1 MRHLLINPPFYRFLG
16 SHFNGMSL
24 GLSYLAAYLKKCD
37 SENRVAIYNADYLE
51 GDYRTQEE
59 LFNSVPDYNNKDT
72 YSEIDSVLRFYK
84 PDMVHITVLSPI
96 VHIAKR
102 IEEIC
107 MQKHTRVFAGGPHI
121 ILSKQQEFKNEY
133 KSLLFEEHLIT
144 PDRTNYISNVDMG
157 YIITGFGCSNDCSFC
172 ASKRLHEKIIL
183 RPVEDVIAEIKDIT
197 KYTRD
202 LYFVDDTFTLVKSRT
217 QEICK
222 RIIEDKIDI
231 NWRCDTRLDR
241 IDLET
246 LRLMKKAGCYRVK
259 VGVESGSEKILKT
272 INKNLTL
279 GQIRK
284 KINLIKEAG
293 ISLTVYLMAGFPDE
307 TDNDVQKTIELA
319 KEIEADYYSLSL
331 LTPYPGTKLYR
342 GQELG
347 QNHQTKR
354 LALNDLITANKLEE
368 FLNVNLR
375 YSKGVRA

>member
-1 MRHLLINPPFYRFLG
+1 MG

-37 SENRVAIYNADYLE
+37 SENRIAIYSADYLE

-59 LFNSVPDYNNKDT
+59 LFDSVPDYDNKEI

-84 PDMVHITVLSPI
+84 PDAVHITVLSPI

-107 MQKHTRVFAGGPHI
+107 KDKGIKVFAGGPHV
-121 ILSKQQEFKNEY
+121 ILSEVKQFENEY

-144 PDRTNYISNVDMG
+144 PDRTSYLSDVDMG

-172 ASKRLHEKIIL
+172 ASKRLHKKIIL
-183 RPVEDVIAEIKDIT
+183 RPVEDVIAEIKDI
-197 KYTRD
+197 KANYTNE
-202 LYFVDDTFTLVKSRT
+202 LYFVDDTFTLLKKRT

-222 RIIEDKIDI
+222 RIIKERIDI
-231 NWRCDTRLDR
+231 KWRCDTRLDR

-246 LRLMKKAGCYRVK
+246 LKLMKRAGCYRVK

-279 GQIRK
+279 KEIRK
-284 KINLIKEAG
+284 KITLIKEAG

-307 TDNDVQKTIELA
+307 TDDDVDKTIELA

-368 FLNVNLR
+368 FLNANLK